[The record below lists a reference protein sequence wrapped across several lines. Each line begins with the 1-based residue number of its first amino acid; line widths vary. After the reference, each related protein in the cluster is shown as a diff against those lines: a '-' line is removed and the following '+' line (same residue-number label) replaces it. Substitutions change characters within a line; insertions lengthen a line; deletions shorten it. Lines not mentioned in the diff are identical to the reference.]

1 MGTQQFN
8 LSGNVIDEGLPLTLD
23 FINFCLNND
32 LQIDLKTGNYGK
44 DLIISNNKKI
54 NLDLITQVH
63 ALYLSGK
70 LYPAK
75 YREVFFKGGH
85 RCVINAT
92 FRRLKLRTLSG
103 KEMREVYGEEI
114 AELSKQTNNLVY
126 GADFSI
132 QTDAIKEKRN
142 ITNSKKTPE
151 ELAKYQEKR
160 KATCRKRFGGNSP
173 ICDPGKLAKKNAT
186 MLKRYEKLSLAG
198 EPWVQDKIKATN
210 KENTGYE
217 YNFQNPEFQENIKA
231 ANRENIGCDYPFQ
244 SAEFQAQIQANNL
257 ANIGHKSYAALPE
270 TIAKIDATCLK
281 KFKSRRPFG
290 NLEFRLNYLTDKFNE
305 TGKHCHLV
313 TGDGDFAFQRYLKL
327 CEFRVQKANGEINKE
342 EVYEW
347 IMCSD
352 WNASYRLELLKE
364 LCEKQPTE
372 YSTETRVL
380 KLLEG
385 MDLEECRD
393 FIHNAFKAHGVKYNK
408 GYHDLDF
415 FFPELKLGIE
425 INGLAHHSVN
435 VKTKGDL
442 KSKDYHFNKFLRFWD
457 NGIMVITFTDDD
469 LDNRWD
475 SVVNVIKHHLTKEE
489 IREHTLVDFP
499 DLYQS
504 LNYGLFDKALFNEKL
519 LQSRDFTNFVSA
531 KRINQYEYWDCG
543 KILKKC

>member
-1 MGTQQFN
+1 MGAQQFN

-23 FINFCLNND
+23 FIDFCLSND

-44 DLIISNNKKI
+44 DLIIPHNQKI

-63 ALYLSGK
+63 TLYIDGK

-75 YREVFFKGGH
+75 YSEVFFKGGH
-85 RCVINAT
+85 RRIINAT

-151 ELAKYQEKR
+151 EVAKSHEQR
-160 KATCRKRFGGNSP
+160 KETCCKRFGGPSP
-173 ICDPGKLAKKNAT
+173 ICDPEKLAKKNAT

-198 EPWVQDKIKATN
+198 EPWVQDNIKATN

-244 SAEFQAQIQANNL
+244 SPEFQAQIQANNL

-270 TIAKIDATCLK
+270 TREKIEATCLR
-281 KFKSRRPFG
+281 KFEHRSPFG
-290 NLEFRLNYLTDKFNE
+290 NRDIQLGIMNDKLSR
-305 TGKHCHLV
+305 TGKHCNFI
-313 TGDGDFAFQRYLKL
+313 TGDGDFAFQWYLKL
-327 CEFRVQKANGEINKE
+327 CEFRDQKAKGEINKE
-342 EVYEW
+342 EAYEW
-347 IMCSD
+347 IMSSD

-364 LCEKQPTE
+364 LCDKQPTE
-372 YSTETRVL
+372 YSTEMRIMN
-380 KLLEG
+380 LLNELG
-385 MDLEECRD
+385 LVEEHD
-393 FIHNAFKAHGVKYNK
+393 FIHNAFKEHGVIFNK
-408 GYHDLDF
+408 RYHDMDF

-457 NGIMVITFTDDD
+457 NCILIITFTDDD

-475 SVVNVIKHHLTKEE
+475 SVVNVIKHHLIGEG
-489 IREHTLVDFP
+489 IVDHTLADFP

-504 LNYGLFDKALFNEKL
+504 LNYGLFSEECFREKL

-543 KILKKC
+543 KI